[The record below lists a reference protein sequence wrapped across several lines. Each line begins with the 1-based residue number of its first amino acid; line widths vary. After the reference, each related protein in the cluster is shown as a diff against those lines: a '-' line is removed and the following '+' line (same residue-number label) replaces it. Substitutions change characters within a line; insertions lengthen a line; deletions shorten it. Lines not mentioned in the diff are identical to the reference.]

1 MNTKIIMYRVSGFGM
16 LKITEWEIVR
26 QSEKSVWFLRK
37 SFGSEKLT
45 EERELR
51 ITSYYRWFDTKEEAI
66 EHVKSILESQIET
79 ALNTLQYK
87 KELLLKFQ
95 NKIDNGE
102 I

>member
-16 LKITEWEIVR
+16 LKITEREIIK

-37 SFGSEKLT
+37 SSDSEKLI
-45 EERELR
+45 EERELKS
-51 ITSYYRWFDTKEEAI
+51 TQYYKWFNTKEEAI
-66 EHVKSILESQIET
+66 EYVKNRLESQIE
-79 ALNTLQYK
+79 LKINELQCK

-95 NKIDNGE
+95 NKIDSGE